1 MYVYKKVIIGQLASG
16 LPVLGFKL
24 LEKIKDIDV
33 GKAIEYKEKELDTFV
48 TNFELPKD
56 WCHNYKGLDII
67 HYTEEY
73 FRNFFSIRKVA
84 EEELLDNYVYLYG
97 KNNDVDEYFVLLDG
111 GDNLIPFKELDNLP
125 TIELLSYF
133 GEQLG
138 FMVLFNLTVY
148 NKDIIIPYPI
158 EEFIIEP
165 KQVKPKKLVRK
176 KCDITLKMVMVKTEN
191 KKDKRWD

>member
-1 MYVYKKVIIGQLASG
+1 MYVYKKVVIGQLVSG

-56 WCHNYKGLDII
+56 YHNYKGLDII

-73 FRNFFSIRKVA
+73 FRNFFSIRKVT
-84 EEELLDNYVYLYG
+84 EEELVDNCVYLYG
-97 KNNDVDEYFVLLDG
+97 KNNDVDEHFVLLG
-111 GDNLIPFKELDNLP
+111 SYGNLIPFKELDNLP
-125 TIELLSYF
+125 TIELLDYF

-138 FMVLFNLTVY
+138 FMVLFNLKVY
-148 NKDIIIPYPI
+148 NKDIIIPYPV

-165 KQVKPKKLVRK
+165 KQVKPMKLVRK

-191 KKDKRWD
+191 KKDKR

>member
-148 NKDIIIPYPI
+148 NKDIIIPYPV

>member
-133 GEQLG
+133 GEQKGCNAAQRKLY
-138 FMVLFNLTVY
+138 FKKFVL
-148 NKDIIIPYPI
+148 
-158 EEFIIEP
+158 
-165 KQVKPKKLVRK
+165 
-176 KCDITLKMVMVKTEN
+176 
-191 KKDKRWD
+191 KRNHSMNEILEVIQKEKGNET

>member
-1 MYVYKKVIIGQLASG
+1 MYVYKKVIIGQLANG

-56 WCHNYKGLDII
+56 WCHNYKGLDIV
-67 HYTEEY
+67 HYTDEY
-73 FRNFFSIRKVA
+73 FRNFFSIRKVT

-97 KNNDVDEYFVLLDG
+97 KNNDVDEYFVLLDS

-148 NKDIIIPYPI
+148 NKDIIIPYPV

-165 KQVKPKKLVRK
+165 KQVKPMKLVRK

-191 KKDKRWD
+191 KKDKR

>member
-56 WCHNYKGLDII
+56 WCYNYKGLDIV
-67 HYTEEY
+67 HYTDEY
-73 FRNFFSIRKVA
+73 FRNFFSIRKIT

-97 KNNDVDEYFVLLDG
+97 KNNDVDEYFILLDSE
-111 GDNLIPFKELDNLP
+111 DNLIPFKELDNLP

-138 FMVLFNLTVY
+138 FMVLFNLKIFACDKY
-148 NKDIIIPYPI
+148 IKKDITIPYPI
-158 EEFIIEP
+158 EKFIIEP
-165 KQVKPKKLVRK
+165 KQVKSKKLVRK
-176 KCDITLKMVMVKTEN
+176 KIL
-191 KKDKRWD
+191 

>member
-1 MYVYKKVIIGQLASG
+1 MYVYKKVVIGQLANG
-16 LPVLGFKL
+16 LPVLDFKL
-24 LEKIKDIDV
+24 LEKISDIDV
-33 GKAIEYKEKELDTFV
+33 GLDKAKEYKEAGNDTFV

-56 WCHNYKGLDII
+56 WYNNHKGLDIV
-67 HYTEEY
+67 HYTDEY
-73 FRNFFSIRKVA
+73 FRNFFSIRKIN
-84 EEELLDNYVYLYG
+84 ENEIQDNYVYLYG
-97 KNNDVDEYFVLLDG
+97 KNNDVDEYFVLLDS

-148 NKDIIIPYPI
+148 NKDIIIPYPV

-165 KQVKPKKLVRK
+165 KQVKPMKLVRK
-176 KCDITLKMVMVKTEN
+176 KCDITLKMVMVKTKN
-191 KKDKRWD
+191 KKDRK